1 MAFDVFELVVPA
13 SYDTQLK
20 QVFTKYKRHF
30 ELSLI
35 PTISTVCNHLGD
47 LVGGEHY
54 YV

>member
-20 QVFTKYKRHF
+20 QVFIKYKRHF
-30 ELSLI
+30 ELNWI
-35 PTISTVCNHLGD
+35 PTINTVCDYLGD

-54 YV
+54 CV